1 MEKKKRWIIQIV
13 IFICFIMLGRQII
26 GSKAMISE
34 MIDGYYQGVFGGF
47 CPVLL
52 KKEETIK
59 ETILSDMIRIYYREA
74 VPFLQYRTDYKDKKG
89 QDLVQE
95 DYYHFQ
101 DDETTDEVAQEVKKE
116 AKIFHA
122 KKWENP
128 KYLRKYIYQIDSTTM
143 AMDGELNGKVLLNM
157 DLKLKKSEKPQIL
170 IYHTHGSETYRGS
183 KKGKKSD
190 TVIGVGDVL
199 VKNLRKKNIE
209 VIHDRNIYDV
219 KNGKEERSKAY
230 NYAANA
236 IEDHLKKYPS
246 IKVVIDLHRDGV
258 SEQTKLVTTQ
268 KGRRMAQIMFFN
280 GMSRT
285 ASNGD
290 IKYLR
295 NPNKQMNLA
304 FSLQLQA
311 QAAKKYPGFTRK
323 IYMKGYRYNLHY
335 RGRSLLV
342 EVGAQNNTLSQA
354 KASMSLLAELLSD
367 VLY

>member
-199 VKNLRKKNIE
+199 VKNLRKKNIA

-219 KNGKEERSKAY
+219 KNGKEGRSKAY